1 LHLLIDIGNTNLR
14 WASLDAG
21 RVGEMRT
28 VRHHGALPIDLHA
41 AWEALETPEQ
51 VLVGNVGGGAVAE
64 ALVRACRSRWG
75 REPTFARTARHSHG
89 VTVAYERPERFGVDR
104 WLALL
109 AAHQVSAGPALVVD
123 AGTAVTFDLL
133 LADGRH
139 LGGLIVPGIGMMR
152 DSLLSRTAIPSVEPE
167 ETDGPWTADTASAIA
182 AGSIQAPAALAD
194 RLCERLAE
202 KSATVPE
209 LVVTGGDAERL
220 LSANGRTAVHVPDL
234 VLRGLALLA

>member
-1 LHLLIDIGNTNLR
+1 LHLLIDVGNTNLK

-21 RVGEMRT
+21 RLGEMRT
-28 VRHHGALPIDLHA
+28 VRHHGAVPIDLHA

-64 ALVRACRSRWG
+64 ALARACRSRWG
-75 REPTFARTARHSHG
+75 AEPIFARTARHSHG
-89 VTVAYERPERFGVDR
+89 VTVAYEHPERLGVDR

-109 AAHQVSAGPALVVD
+109 AAHQVCAGSALVVD

-152 DSLLSRTAIPSVEPE
+152 DSLLSGTAIPPVQPE
-167 ETDGPWTADTASAIA
+167 ETGGPWAADTASAIA

-202 KSATVPE
+202 EGAAVPE

-220 LSANGRTAVHVPDL
+220 LSAIGRKALHIPDL